1 MKNSF
6 NILKLI
12 VKDEF
17 RKIIG
22 SRITILLYAVFPIVI
37 FLSFSLVYQK
47 EIIREIPVAIFDD
60 DNSDLSKTII
70 KYVASSPS
78 MEIVEYVNSIGE
90 AKDEM
95 LRGKIQGFFYL
106 PPDLSLNIKS
116 GKQANAFLFINSS
129 NLIISNSLLS
139 DGSKILKTVNAGI
152 LIKKF
157 RSSGLTESQAIDLA
171 NPIKVESNILYNTNY
186 SYISYLIPGLTT
198 FSLMIIIIL
207 GAIPIISH
215 KLDHKEF
222 SDFLSKT
229 NNNVSLILF
238 GKSLPHLAF
247 HFANILVL
255 VGIIFPLFNIHTT
268 ASAFAVLMYLFFF
281 VIVCLVFGLM
291 LGALI
296 YKRVLATEAALFIL
310 MPAFI
315 YSGLTFPLW
324 AMPEIHQIIA
334 KMIPFTY
341 FLSGFIKIFQMNAD
355 FHYMINDLLFLVS
368 FLIISFIITIISIKI
383 RLIRINRV

>member
-1 MKNSF
+1 MKNRF

-12 VKDEF
+12 VIDEF
-17 RKIIG
+17 KRITR
-22 SRITILLYAVFPIVI
+22 SRITILLYAVIPIII
-37 FLSFSLVYQK
+37 FLSFSFVYQK
-47 EIIREIPVAIFDD
+47 EIIREIPVAIFDE
-60 DNSDLSKTII
+60 DNSDLSQTII
-70 KYVASSPS
+70 KYIASSPS
-78 MEIVEYVNSIGE
+78 MEIVEYLNSIDE

-106 PPDLSLNIKS
+106 PPDLSFNIKS

-152 LIKKF
+152 LVKKF
-157 RSSGLTESQAIDLA
+157 RSSGLTESQATDLA

-198 FSLMIIIIL
+198 FSFMIIIIM

-222 SDFLSKT
+222 TDFLSKT
-229 NNNVSLILF
+229 NNNVLLILF

-247 HFANILVL
+247 HFANILIL
-255 VGIIFPLFNIHTT
+255 VGIVFPLFSITTT
-268 ASAFAVLMYLFFF
+268 ASAFAVLMYLFLFA
-281 VIVCLVFGLM
+281 IVSFAFGLM
-291 LGALI
+291 LAAVV

-334 KMIPFTY
+334 QMIPFTY

-355 FHYMINDLLFLVS
+355 VHYLINDLLFLVS
-368 FLIISFIITIISIKI
+368 FLIISLIITYVSVKI
-383 RLIRINRV
+383 RLKRIYRV

>member
-6 NILKLI
+6 NILKII

-17 RKIIG
+17 KRIAG
-22 SRITILLYAVFPIVI
+22 SRITRLLYAVFPIVI

-47 EIIREIPVAIFDD
+47 EIISEIPVGIINK
-60 DNSDLSKTII
+60 DNSDLSQTII
-70 KYVASSPS
+70 KYIESSPS
-78 MEIVEYVNSIGE
+78 MKIVEYLSSIDE

-95 LRGKIQGFFYL
+95 LRGKIHGFFYL
-106 PPDLSLNIKS
+106 PPDFSSNIKS
-116 GKQANAFLFINSS
+116 GRQANSFLFINSS
-129 NLIISNSLLS
+129 NLIISNTLLS

-152 LIKKF
+152 LVKKF
-157 RSSGLTESQAIDLA
+157 RFSGLTESQATDLA
-171 NPIKVESNILYNTNY
+171 NPLKIESNILYNTNY

-222 SDFLSKT
+222 TDFISKT
-229 NNNVSLILF
+229 NRNVSLILF

-247 HFANILVL
+247 HFANILIL
-255 VGIIFPLFNIHTT
+255 VGIIFPLFSITTT
-268 ASAFAVLMYLFFF
+268 ASAIIVLMYLFFF
-281 VIVCLVFGLM
+281 AIVSFTFGLM
-291 LGALI
+291 LAALV
-296 YKRVLATEAALFIL
+296 YKRVLATEAALFLL

-334 KMIPFTY
+334 
-341 FLSGFIKIFQMNAD
+341 
-355 FHYMINDLLFLVS
+355 
-368 FLIISFIITIISIKI
+368 
-383 RLIRINRV
+383 RINSIYLLPLRIY